1 MTEELEVLKVVT
13 ERLNRTDIPYMVSGS
28 MAANYY
34 TVPRMTRDIDI
45 VIELKETDVGKFV
58 DLFESDFYIDKE
70 MIKKQVRRQGMFNL
84 IHNQYVIKIDF
95 IIKKSSAY
103 QETAL
108 SRKKKVLI
116 KSSPMWFISPEDLV
130 ISKLSW
136 AKDSHSGM
144 NDTHPEVAAQFR
156 DLMKARSN
164 EQRLLMGCSMFD
176 TAKQIIQS
184 AIYSQ
189 HPGITPEEMRKEIFL
204 RFYGLE
210 FSQAAKE
217 KIFLMFASR

>member
-1 MTEELEVLKVVT
+1 LDFTVGFG
-13 ERLNRTDIPYMVSGS
+13 TDLQ
-28 MAANYY
+28 
-34 TVPRMTRDIDI
+34 R
-45 VIELKETDVGKFV
+45 GK
-58 DLFESDFYIDKE
+58 
-70 MIKKQVRRQGMFNL
+70 R
-84 IHNQYVIKIDF
+84 
-95 IIKKSSAY
+95 
-103 QETAL
+103 
-108 SRKKKVLI
+108 
-116 KSSPMWFISPEDLV
+116 
-130 ISKLSW
+130 
-136 AKDSHSGM
+136 M

-156 DLMKARSN
+156 DLMKATSN

-189 HPGITPEEMRKEIFL
+189 QPEITPEEMRKEIFL